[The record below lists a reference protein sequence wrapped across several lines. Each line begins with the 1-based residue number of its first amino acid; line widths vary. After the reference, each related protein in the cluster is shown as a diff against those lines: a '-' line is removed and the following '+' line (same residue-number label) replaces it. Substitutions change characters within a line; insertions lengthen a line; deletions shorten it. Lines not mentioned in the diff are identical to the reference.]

1 MKTKHIVGQITKAA
15 GSEYDGTFVLST
27 DSVDRYGDVIEQ
39 NGWDL
44 ENFKRNPVALWMH
57 DQRNP
62 IGSWANIRVE
72 TNRLVADLKLASTN
86 LARLA
91 RQLID
96 DGVLKAVSVGFLP
109 KEAAR
114 LDEKDPSSGYLI
126 KSAELLEV
134 SLVSVPANQDAL
146 MIAKSLG
153 LTDDELATVFEDHAP
168 PAGKSADPAILERAR
183 SLLSGKSAGV
193 TPKSTPIQEDKPMTL
208 SERIQAKQ
216 KEMVALRDELTLAAE
231 KYADD
236 PSDENREA
244 VEAFTGQIEATE
256 KQLSTLESA
265 EKNLAAVAVQR
276 SQAQAPAVVQ
286 SVKNYE
292 PGELIVRQAVVN
304 YLAHEQHKS
313 ISEVIRERYRND
325 KGLEAVMTKAAA
337 APGDTTTSAWAASLL
352 DDQVAGFV
360 DLLANNS
367 VYGALRAVGMSLNF
381 SGYGS
386 IKIPSRTSTK
396 TPAGGFVGEG
406 GAIPVKELSFT
417 SQTLTRHKMGVIVTM
432 TDELADATNGQIET
446 IVRQAI
452 LDETSK
458 ALDGVLL
465 DASAAS
471 TTRPIGLKNG
481 VSHPAS
487 AGTTAA
493 NIIADLKTLLS
504 RLPDRRR
511 RQEPAHPD
519 QPAAVAGRGDCR
531 QRGRR
536 DAVRRGRAP
545 RRADGHPVRGLG
557 QRQHQRSHLHQ
568 RRRVRHGVRRPAV
581 LGEQHRDPAHGR
593 HQPDRD
599 RHRRLAQRGGR
610 ACPLAVPDQRHRPQ
624 DGAPRDLGHA
634 PGKPDFH
641 ARHRGLVINHLP
653 LWFARLR
660 PGIFLD
666 R

>member
-1 MKTKHIVGQITKAA
+1 MQTKHIVGQITKAA
-15 GSEYDGTFVLST
+15 DSAYDGTFILST

-39 NGWDL
+39 SGWDL

-62 IGSWANIRVE
+62 IGVWHNIRIE

-91 RQLID
+91 KQLID
-96 DGVLKAVSVGFLP
+96 DGVLRAVSVGFLP
-109 KEAAR
+109 KEANR
-114 LDEKDPSSGYLI
+114 LDEKNPSSGYLI
-126 KSAELLEV
+126 KAAELLEV

-153 LTDDELATVFEDHAP
+153 LTDDELATVFDDPAP
-168 PAGKSADPAILERAR
+168 PAGKSADPALLERAR
-183 SLLSGKSAGV
+183 SLLSGKSAGI
-193 TPKSTPIQEDKPMTL
+193 TPKSTDTHEDKPMTL

-216 KEMVALRDELTLAAE
+216 KEMVALRDELAMAAE
-231 KYADD
+231 KYAEE
-236 PSDENREA
+236 PTDENRET
-244 VEAFTGQIEATE
+244 VEAFTGQIESTE
-256 KQLSTLESA
+256 KQLSTLEAA
-265 EKNLAAVAVQR
+265 EKNLMSAATR
-276 SQAQAPAVVQ
+276 SQPAQAPAVVQ
-286 SVKNYE
+286 SVKNYDA
-292 PGELIVRQAVVN
+292 GELIVRQAVVS

-313 ISEVIRERYRND
+313 TSEVIRERYRND
-325 KGLEAVMTKAAA
+325 KGLEAIMTKAAA

-458 ALDGVLL
+458 ALDAILL
-465 DASAAS
+465 DTSASS
-471 TTRPIGLKNG
+471 TTRPVGLLNG
-481 VSHPAS
+481 VTHPAS
-487 AGTTAA
+487 AGDSAA

-504 RLPDRRR
+504 AFQTDDAGKNLRILINPQRLLG
-511 RQEPAHPD
+511 
-519 QPAAVAGRGDCR
+519 AATAVNAVGEMQFAED
-531 QRGRR
+531 
-536 DAVRRGRAP
+536 VRRGVLMGIPFIVSANVQDDEVICIN
-545 RRADGHPVRGLG
+545 AGEFVTAYDGPQFSVSNTATLHMEDTSPTAIGTAGSPNAVAAPVRSLFQTNVTGIKMVLPVTWAM
-557 QRQHQRSHLHQ
+557 
-568 RRRVRHGVRRPAV
+568 RRDS
-581 LGEQHRDPAHGR
+581 Q
-593 HQPDRD
+593 
-599 RHRRLAQRGGR
+599 
-610 ACPLAVPDQRHRPQ
+610 
-624 DGAPRDLGHA
+624 
-634 PGKPDFH
+634 
-641 ARHRGLVINHLP
+641 ISM
-653 LWFARLR
+653 
-660 PGIFLD
+660 LD
-666 R
+666 TVAW